1 MSRAQDAGTTVPA
14 GNGAPSEPS
23 EPPAVPHP
31 IPPALDPASTELPPV
46 EVVVVT
52 GLSGAGKNSAGR
64 VLEDLGW
71 FVVDNLPPA
80 LLLPMVELGARGDVR
95 RFAAVVD
102 VRSRAFSSD
111 LQEAVRVLAGAGHRA
126 RVVYVHARDEV
137 LVRRYESNR
146 REHPLQGS
154 GRILDG
160 ITAERALL
168 TGIAGEA
175 DLWVDTSD
183 LNVHQL
189 RATLENAFARE
200 GRTPPLTATVLSF
213 GFKYG
218 LPLDADLVVDARFLP
233 NPHWLPELRPH
244 TGQDPDVRD
253 YVLGQEAAEP
263 FLDRYTEVLRLLIP
277 GYRREGKRYLTLAVG
292 CTGGKH
298 RSVAIAEEFARRL
311 AGEGIDTV
319 ARHRDLGR
327 E

>member
-1 MSRAQDAGTTVPA
+1 MSDPELHAATP
-14 GNGAPSEPS
+14 PS
-23 EPPAVPHP
+23 A
-31 IPPALDPASTELPPV
+31 DPASTETQPL

-52 GLSGAGKNSAGR
+52 GLSGAGKLSAGR

-80 LLLPMVELGARGDVR
+80 LLLPMVELGARGDLR

-111 LQEAVRVLAGAGHRA
+111 LQEALRVLGGAGHRP
-126 RVVYVHARDEV
+126 RVVYVHARDDV
-137 LVRRYESNR
+137 LIRRYESNR
-146 REHPLQGS
+146 REHPLQGA
-154 GRILDG
+154 GRLIDG
-160 ITAERALL
+160 IEAERALL
-168 TGIAGEA
+168 TGIAGDA

-189 RATLENAFARE
+189 RATLENAFARP
-200 GRTPPLTATVLSF
+200 GQTAPLTATVLSF

-218 LPLDADLVVDARFLP
+218 LPLDADLAEDARFLP
-233 NPHWLPELRPH
+233 NPHWVPELRPH
-244 TGQDPDVRD
+244 TGQDPAVRA
-253 YVLGQEAAEP
+253 YVLGQEDAGP
-263 FLDRYTEVLRLLIP
+263 FLDRYTEVLRLLLP

-311 AGEGIDTV
+311 RELDIAAE

>member
-1 MSRAQDAGTTVPA
+1 MSLDT
-14 GNGAPSEPS
+14 APGSLDRPGVEPQ
-23 EPPAVPHP
+23 P
-31 IPPALDPASTELPPV
+31 L

-52 GLSGAGKNSAGR
+52 GLSGAGKLSAGR

-71 FVVDNLPPA
+71 YVVDNLPPG
-80 LLLPMVELGARGDVR
+80 LLLPMVELGARGDLR

-111 LQEAVRVLAGAGHRA
+111 LEDALRVLAEAGHRA

-154 GRILDG
+154 GRLIDG

-189 RATLENAFARE
+189 RATLENAFAR
-200 GRTPPLTATVLSF
+200 GGDTPPLTATVLSF

-233 NPHWLPELRPH
+233 NPHWIPELRPH
-244 TGQDPDVRD
+244 TGRDPDVRD
-253 YVLGQEAAEP
+253 YVLGQEAATE
-263 FLDRYTEVLRLLIP
+263 FLDRYTEVLRLLVP

-311 AGEGIDTV
+311 TAEGIAAV

>member
-1 MSRAQDAGTTVPA
+1 
-14 GNGAPSEPS
+14 
-23 EPPAVPHP
+23 
-31 IPPALDPASTELPPV
+31 
-46 EVVVVT
+46 
-52 GLSGAGKNSAGR
+52 
-64 VLEDLGW
+64 
-71 FVVDNLPPA
+71 
-80 LLLPMVELGARGDVR
+80 MVELGARGDLR

-111 LQEAVRVLAGAGHRA
+111 LQEALRVLAEAGHRA

-154 GRILDG
+154 GRLIDG

-189 RATLENAFARE
+189 RATLENAFAR
-200 GRTPPLTATVLSF
+200 GGDTPPLTATVLSF

-233 NPHWLPELRPH
+233 NPHWIPELRPH
-244 TGQDPDVRD
+244 TGRDPDVRD
-253 YVLGQEAAEP
+253 YVLGQEDAVA
-263 FLDRYTEVLRLLIP
+263 FLDRYTEVLRVLLP

-298 RSVAIAEEFARRL
+298 RSVAIAEELGSRL
-311 AGEGIDTV
+311 RAAGLQV
-319 ARHRDLGR
+319 RVVHRDKGR

>member
-1 MSRAQDAGTTVPA
+1 VSGPA
-14 GNGAPSEPS
+14 TDVS
-23 EPPAVPHP
+23 
-31 IPPALDPASTELPPV
+31 PALDPASTEVQPL

-71 FVVDNLPPA
+71 YVVDNLPPA
-80 LLLPMVELGARGDVR
+80 LLLPMVELGARGDLR

-111 LQEAVRVLAGAGHRA
+111 LEEAIRTLADAGHRP

-146 REHPLQGS
+146 REHPLQGN
-154 GRILDG
+154 GTLFDG
-160 ITAERALL
+160 ISAERSLL

-183 LNVHQL
+183 LNIHQL
-189 RATLENAFARE
+189 RATLENAFARD
-200 GRTPPLTATVLSF
+200 GRTPPLTATVMSF

-233 NPHWLPELRPH
+233 NPHWVPELREH
-244 TGQDPDVRD
+244 TGRDADVRD
-253 YVLGQEAAEP
+253 YVLGQDGAQE
-263 FLDRYTEVLRLLIP
+263 FLDRYSDVLRLLVP

-311 AGEGIDTV
+311 TADGIAAV

>member
-1 MSRAQDAGTTVPA
+1 MTIDATDGPA
-14 GNGAPSEPS
+14 GAHTPGAT
-23 EPPAVPHP
+23 
-31 IPPALDPASTELPPV
+31 ALDLSAADAQPL

-64 VLEDLGW
+64 VMEDLGW

-80 LLLPMVELGARGDVR
+80 LLQPMVELGARGDLR

-111 LQEAVRVLAGAGHRA
+111 LQEAIKTLSEAGHRP

-154 GRILDG
+154 GTLIDG
-160 ITAERALL
+160 ISAERGLL

-200 GRTPPLTATVLSF
+200 GRTPPLTATVMSF

-233 NPHWLPELRPH
+233 NPHWVPELREH
-244 TGQDPDVRD
+244 TGQDADVRSF
-253 YVLGQEAAEP
+253 VLGQPDAEE
-263 FLDRYTEVLRLLIP
+263 FLDRYTDVLRLLIP

-311 AGEGIDTV
+311 AAEGLTAT